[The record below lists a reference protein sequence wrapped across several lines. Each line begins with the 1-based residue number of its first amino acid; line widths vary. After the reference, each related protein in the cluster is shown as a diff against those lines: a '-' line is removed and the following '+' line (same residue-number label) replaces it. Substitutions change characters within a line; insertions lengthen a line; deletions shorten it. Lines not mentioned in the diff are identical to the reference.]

1 MLEMIQCIEMPRT
14 VYIAITVPTCMY
26 IGALAFTLKRTDHQ
40 ALPGL
45 LG

>member
-1 MLEMIQCIEMPRT
+1 MLEMIQCIEMPRA
-14 VYIAITVPTCMY
+14 VYIAITVPTRMH
-26 IGALAFTLKRTDHQ
+26 IGALAFTLSL